1 MKEVKKVETALR
13 AVERLEEYFF
23 RRALGATF
31 IVWAVIIAVAGFVGL
46 KAETM
51 ARAIEVSSGALI
63 GFTLLVALIAG
74 ASATVYLFISAG
86 RVVAWKKPMAVP
98 FKKRLVGATIGLVW
112 FVLTFAAGWVGA
124 WSGYVITW
132 PVCVG
137 LANVLTYALTRVV
150 GRGYVEW
157 LIVGVVLLAASPL
170 ILIAEPA
177 DLASMIV
184 LAATVLAYG
193 IGGICSLL
201 AAPGALIEGRKP
213 GVG

>member
-13 AVERLEEYFF
+13 AVELLEEYTF

-46 KAETM
+46 KAETI
-51 ARAIEVSSGALI
+51 ARAIEVDSGALI

-74 ASATVYLFISAG
+74 ASATVYLFVSAG
-86 RVVAWKKPMAVP
+86 RVIAWKKPTAVP
-98 FKKRLVGATIGLVW
+98 SKKRLVGATIGLVW

-124 WSGYVITW
+124 WIGYAITW

-137 LANVLTYALTRVV
+137 LANVLTYALTRVL
-150 GRGYVEW
+150 GKGYIEW
-157 LIVGVVLLAASPL
+157 LIVGIILLVASPL

-177 DLASMIV
+177 DLAYMIA
-184 LAATVLAYG
+184 LAAIVLAYG

-201 AAPGALIEGRKP
+201 AAPGALIGKKGP
-213 GVG
+213 QSC